1 MPDPGLKPQ
10 VYTDPRPAEHFARFH
25 DRARTRDPDPIYD
38 VARIVLTPPCL
49 VLYRSAAIG
58 ADHVPLKGPVILAPN
73 HFSQWDHF
81 FVGVFIRRRVRFMAK
96 SQLFT
101 NPVITWILHH
111 GGAFPVRR
119 GKHDEAAFITAYA
132 ILERGG
138 CLLMYPEGGRSR
150 TGGLGE
156 PRRGVGGLALES
168 GVPVVPVA
176 VHGSKGVRGWK
187 RFRFPKVTVQY
198 GEPMSF
204 GVVDNPTKE
213 QQLEVASQIFDRVR
227 AMYTAL
233 DEQGRRRVI
242 KAVREGITS
251 GSPADASA
259 RPQAR

>member
-58 ADHVPLKGPVILAPN
+58 ADHVPLNGPVILAPN

-81 FVGVFIRRRVRFMAK
+81 FAGVFIRRRVRFMAK

-119 GKHDEAAFITAYA
+119 GQHDEEAFITAYA

-150 TGGLGE
+150 SGGLGE
-156 PRRGVGGLALES
+156 PRRGVGRLALES

-176 VHGSKGVRGWK
+176 IHGSKGVRGWK

-213 QQLEVASQIFDRVR
+213 QQLDVARQVFDRVR

-242 KAVREGITS
+242 KAVREGITP